1 MIWNSP
7 STDMRLKQRIV
18 RILIHEIIADVEE
31 KSREVVLVIH
41 WAGGRHSELRVKK
54 SEAGR
59 NRRCTD
65 PEAIEVIRQMA
76 GKFTDT
82 QIAATLN
89 RLGLRTG
96 VDNGWNV
103 SRVYSARCYHHL
115 PAFAAQNDQPSEI
128 TIKEAAQRLNVSPL
142 IIRRM
147 IEEKILPARQVVV
160 CAPWQIPVEALDS
173 EVIRKEATNIKNR
186 VHVPRIHSS
195 DGQQSMFSKR

>member
-1 MIWNSP
+1 
-7 STDMRLKQRIV
+7 MRLKQRIV
-18 RILIHEIIADVEE
+18 RILIHEIVADVEE
-31 KSREVVLVIH
+31 KSREIVLVIH

-65 PEAIEVIRQMA
+65 PEAIEVIQQMA
-76 GKFTDT
+76 GKFTDE
-82 QIAATLN
+82 QIAGTLN

-103 SRVYSARCYHHL
+103 SRVHNARCYHHM
-115 PAFAAQNDQPSEI
+115 PAFDAQNDKPSEV
-128 TIKEAAQRLNVSPL
+128 TIKEAAQRLNVSPP

-147 IEEKILPARQVVV
+147 IEQKILPAHQVVV

-173 EVIRKEATNIKNR
+173 EVIRKQATNIKNR
-186 VHVPRIHSS
+186 VRVPQSQDD
-195 DGQQSMFSKR
+195 DGQQSMFSER